1 MIIELDNKSVGVHR
15 DTSTS
20 DAINKMFSIGY
31 LLQSNKDFPGF
42 AELIDTVL
50 SVYKVQAVFTYLGY
64 NGDSIQANGQ
74 KLVWRDDKFSTF
86 KVGKDVQLIKHNLST
101 KGGGSHRHPSVS
113 YQGAKV
119 ELTFTSYGLPFIDK
133 TNGWEMKLVSLDKL
147 GTLELI

>member
-1 MIIELDNKSVGVHR
+1 MIIELDKKSVNIHK

-42 AELIDTVL
+42 AELIDKVL

-74 KLVWRDDKFSTF
+74 KLVWRDNKFSNF
-86 KVGKDVQLIKHNLST
+86 KVGKDVHIIRHNLNIE
-101 KGGGSHRHPSVS
+101 GGGSNRHPSVS
-113 YQGAKV
+113 YEWAEV

-147 GTLELI
+147 GTLELT

>member
-1 MIIELDNKSVGVHR
+1 MIIELDKKRVGVHR

-31 LLQSNKDFPGF
+31 LIQTNKDFPGF
-42 AELIDTVL
+42 EELIDKVL
-50 SVYKVQAVFTYLGY
+50 SVYKVRAMFTYLGY

-86 KVGKDVQLIKHNLST
+86 KVGKDVQIIRHNLST
-101 KGGGSHRHPSVS
+101 KGGGSHKHPSVS
-113 YQGAKV
+113 YQGAEV

-147 GTLELI
+147 GTLELT